1 VFEIPNTDALTT
13 GLRYN
18 GRGYPDAVTFLLSY
32 LLDGAAVRFT
42 DFADHNGLVDS
53 YSTTEGEPPENV
65 VHFGGPK
72 PLLTAFLLQKQVT
85 SLTWLDESERT
96 V

>member
-1 VFEIPNTDALTT
+1 
-13 GLRYN
+13 
-18 GRGYPDAVTFLLSY
+18 VTFLLSY

-53 YSTTEGEPPENV
+53 YSTTEGEPSENV

-85 SLTWLDESERT
+85 SLDMARRVRANGLGVSLPNLGSS
-96 V
+96 